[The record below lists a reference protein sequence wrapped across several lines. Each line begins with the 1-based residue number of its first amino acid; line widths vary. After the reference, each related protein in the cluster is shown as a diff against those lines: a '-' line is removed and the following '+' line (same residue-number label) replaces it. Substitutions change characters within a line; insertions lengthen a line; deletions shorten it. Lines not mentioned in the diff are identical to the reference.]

1 MSSKEIL
8 LRLYNNYIKI
18 HLVKI
23 FGALI
28 LSVLVAGSTSSIA
41 WLLDPAIKKI
51 FIDKEKLIKKK
62 LSSDNKTLVFLSNK
76 GNIVSFGELAGD
88 LFQPR
93 KVLT

>member
-1 MSSKEIL
+1 MLDDLLKIRQSELEFNCVYPSISMLDDILAYEVEKESDL
-8 LRLYNNYIKI
+8 
-18 HLVKI
+18 
-23 FGALI
+23 FD
-28 LSVLVAGSTSSIA
+28 LSLG
-41 WLLDPAIKKI
+41 KKI